1 MGHLCELLCCVG
13 KKHRV
18 KVDYNIRIKLVEKEI
33 FDHGLGG

>member
-1 MGHLCELLCCVG
+1 MGHLCELLCCVA

-18 KVDYNIRIKLVEKEI
+18 KVDYIRIKLIEKEI